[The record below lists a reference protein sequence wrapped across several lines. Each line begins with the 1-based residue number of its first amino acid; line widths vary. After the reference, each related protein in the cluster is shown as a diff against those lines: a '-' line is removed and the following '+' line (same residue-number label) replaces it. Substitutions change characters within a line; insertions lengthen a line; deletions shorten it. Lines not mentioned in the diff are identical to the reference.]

1 VKRNEQAILL
11 GVAVVG
17 LLIAF
22 WLVILSPKRDEASKL
37 QDEINV
43 VQSSLTQAQQEVA
56 DAQSASRSFGTDY
69 RRLVVLGKAVPADS
83 DQASLL
89 VQLQDLADRSGVQF
103 QTFDLAPGTET
114 ATTPAPT
121 TTTSDSTS
129 SDASTSTDTSA
140 STDPALASEAAV
152 SMLPI
157 GAAVGPAGL
166 PVMPYSL
173 GFSGGFFQIADF
185 MARLDGMVDIR
196 DGLVDVSGRLLT
208 IDGFTLTTSPDA
220 IGATPELSAELSVT
234 SFLTPADQGITA
246 GATPTGPAPT
256 TAASA
261 SSTTTST
268 SSTAPTDTSS
278 TATSTPTSTSP

>member
-1 VKRNEQAILL
+1 MKRNEQTILL
-11 GVAVVG
+11 GLAVVG
-17 LLIAF
+17 LLIGF
-22 WLVILSPKRDEASKL
+22 WLVILGPKRNEASKL
-37 QDEINV
+37 QDEIDV

-56 DAQSASRSFGTDY
+56 DAKSASRSFGTDY

-83 DQASLL
+83 DQGSLL

-103 QTFDLAPGTET
+103 QTFDLAPGTAT
-114 ATTPAPT
+114 ATPPPAT

-129 SDASTSTDTSA
+129 SDASTSADTSA

-152 SMLPI
+152 ATLPI

-173 GFSGGFFQIADF
+173 GFTGGFFQIADF

-208 IDGFTLTTSPDA
+208 VDGFTLTSSPEA
-220 IGATPELSAELSVT
+220 TGATPELSAELSVT

-246 GATPTGPAPT
+246 GATPTGPAPAT
-256 TAASA
+256 TTTT
-261 SSTTTST
+261 SSTTST
-268 SSTAPTDTSS
+268 STTSS
-278 TATSTPTSTSP
+278 TDASTPTSTSP